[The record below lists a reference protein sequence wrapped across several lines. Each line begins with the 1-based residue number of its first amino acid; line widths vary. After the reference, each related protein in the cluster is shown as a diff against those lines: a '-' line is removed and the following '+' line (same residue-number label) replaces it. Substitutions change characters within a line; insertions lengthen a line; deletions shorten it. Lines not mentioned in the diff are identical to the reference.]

1 MRARL
6 TLEAGDCL
14 PPLIDLSP
22 TGQPVTLGRSRDNT
36 LVLRDELA
44 SRTHAKIYFE
54 DGRWHVRD
62 FGLNGTRVD
71 GVRVNG
77 SAELR
82 DGQRVK
88 IGEVVL
94 RFVLEPKSPPKPV
107 KDPPATMPMKAVQ
120 TAANPHNATK
130 VHELPGERM
139 LPDDL
144 PTDETANQLR
154 VDELTALC

>member
-6 TLEAGDCL
+6 TLEGGDCH
-14 PPLIDLSP
+14 PPTLDLSP
-22 TGQPVTLGRSRDNT
+22 GQPITLGRSRDNT

-44 SRTHAKIYFE
+44 SRLHAKIYFE

-71 GVRVNG
+71 NSRVNG
-77 SAELR
+77 SAELA

-94 RFVLEPKSPPKPV
+94 KFVLEPRAPPRPV
-107 KDPPATMPMKAVQ
+107 APAPATMPAR
-120 TAANPHNATK
+120 TTGA
-130 VHELPGERM
+130 
-139 LPDDL
+139 
-144 PTDETANQLR
+144 
-154 VDELTALC
+154 